1 VDWLHRRLGI
11 TQSGTVRLLDRLQQ
25 SDLIT
30 RDHRAGQREVEI
42 TLTDAGRRALASGL
56 DARAEALQA
65 LLAPL
70 SDSDQRQLIKLISK
84 ALAAGT
90 RSRDAADVACRLC
103 DWPGCGPG
111 CPVDRSVATRPESSG
126 D

>member
-1 VDWLHRRLGI
+1 LIVPCGSTGGENGL
-11 TQSGTVRLLDRLQQ
+11 RLLAC
-25 SDLIT
+25 
-30 RDHRAGQREVEI
+30 AGQREVEI

-70 SDSDQRQLIKLISK
+70 SDSDQRQLIELISK

-103 DWPGCGPG
+103 DWLGCGAG